1 MARGRGPA
9 EATPRVTAAEAGGS
23 EGAGRRSRVTPP
35 IPQLTA
41 TRRRGQLG
49 KLLTTVQA
57 PALEVTLGTEARVRE
72 ATLTTPVSARLG
84 PVVRAGPPREEGRGE
99 EVLSG
104 DTSGTPEEQTATIH
118 MPDTRAI
125 NTTFNQ
131 NVKKLLHVPQFVDV
145 WVWDSLNVVIIS
157 ETEW

>member
-9 EATPRVTAAEAGGS
+9 EATPRVTAVEAGGT
-23 EGAGRRSRVTPP
+23 EGAGRRSRVTQP

-49 KLLTTVQA
+49 KLHTMVQA
-57 PALEVTLGTEARVRE
+57 PALEVTLGIEARVRE
-72 ATLTTPVSARLG
+72 ATLASPVLARLG
-84 PVVRAGPPREEGRGE
+84 PVVRAGLPREE
-99 EVLSG
+99 EVLSW

-118 MPDTRAI
+118 MPDTRAL
-125 NTTFNQ
+125 NQ
-131 NVKKLLHVPQFVDV
+131 IVKKLLHVPRFVDV